1 MNYMDHIIVKLLKQL
16 LSFVNNLNYIIYI
29 NIMKFTI
36 TEQPGRLI
44 AIFLLGPYLIFTGKK
59 YNNLLLIL
67 LGIIFIIYEIFW
79 IINYNPRNINITI
92 TDNTTDN

>member
-1 MNYMDHIIVKLLKQL
+1 
-16 LSFVNNLNYIIYI
+16 
-29 NIMKFTI
+29 MKFTI